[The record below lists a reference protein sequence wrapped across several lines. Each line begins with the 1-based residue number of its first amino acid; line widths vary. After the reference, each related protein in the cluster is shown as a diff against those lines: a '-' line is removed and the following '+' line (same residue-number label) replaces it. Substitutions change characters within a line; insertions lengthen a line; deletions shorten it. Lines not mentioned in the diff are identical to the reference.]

1 MSMLCFFSSTTRD
14 ILLAKKEEEGNLI
27 HAITEVNI
35 LPMPTNID
43 Y

>member
-1 MSMLCFFSSTTRD
+1 MSMPCFFSSTTRD
-14 ILLAKKEEEGNLI
+14 SLLAKKEGNLI

-35 LPMPTNID
+35 LPMPANID